1 MPIDAASV
9 PGTLAR
15 EAERSALMLIDLQ
28 NAFLHDRGTFGR
40 FGFDV
45 ASMRAAVGPCNELAD
60 TARRRNIPV
69 IFVRYA
75 YRADYGDIGIMSEIM
90 PPAVAAGALRNGEWD
105 AELLDEVRVEATDQL
120 VAKNRYSVFHD
131 TGLAQHLR
139 GRGISTLVLGGV
151 LGNVCV
157 TGAAAD
163 AMQND
168 FRVFVAADACASVD
182 KRSNDAAMGTVALAY
197 GTVTDTPT
205 ITQAWLSPVHESA

>member
-9 PGTLAR
+9 PGTLDR
-15 EAERSALMLIDLQ
+15 EAGRTAVMLIDLQ

-45 ASMRAAVGPCNELAD
+45 AGMRRVVGPCNELAGA
-60 TARRRNIPV
+60 ARRRNVPL

-75 YRADYGDIGIMSEIM
+75 YRADYGDIGVMSEIM

-105 AELLDEVRVEATDQL
+105 AELLDGVRVEATDQL
-120 VAKNRYSVFHD
+120 VLKNRYSAFHG
-131 TGLAQHLR
+131 TGLTQHLR

-151 LGNVCV
+151 LGNVCI
-157 TGAAAD
+157 TGTAAD

-168 FRVFVAADACASVD
+168 FRVFVAADACASAD
-182 KRSNDAAMGTVALAY
+182 TASNEAAMGTVALAY

-205 ITQAWLSPVHESA
+205 IAQSWLAPVPESA